1 MARIS
6 THRLFLILGA
16 LILIFTLACGEEA
29 APTAV
34 PTAASTPDAAA
45 NQALVQEAVA
55 AALAA
60 SASQQ
65 GASGEDVQKMIED
78 AVAASV
84 EATAPEGASPD
95 EIEAMVQSAIE
106 AATSS
111 TGAQPTPAAMP
122 EPAVPPVGMME
133 PTGHLFF
140 SVAELGSPAF
150 VLKNQDFQNNKFLGT
165 TTHEMM
171 FASDTQGIRIPRLV
185 QQLEVD
191 PSGLIYTFHLQQGV
205 QFHKNWGEF
214 TADDFLFNIDGLV
227 QEGTV
232 HGSSGDI
239 QRIYLCEGC
248 ALTKLDDYTVQ
259 LQRPTPTFEIAWR
272 SWQPDTGLS
281 FNSKLQYDTLGEE
294 RANFEAVGTGSW
306 DLVDFKSGE
315 YRHMEAVQDHWRQTP
330 QFAEMT
336 WLDIAEESTRLANF
350 IVGRLDTALFSAES
364 VQAIRSDPPDD
375 VKFMT
380 LSDAFMIRIMP
391 TGSQYFT
398 DYEPRLAGEVGNSL
412 GGDAGDC
419 TPAYISCDRDESSD
433 EWEKAKKVRLA
444 LQHSVDRQKLINNI
458 AFGEGQPVY
467 LLAWMGHE
475 ARMRQFG
482 LDELEYEY
490 DVDKAKQLLVE
501 AGYPGGGFEVDM
513 CLVVRP
519 GLAAEAIQAGQ
530 AVAGMWAQIGVD
542 TNQIN
547 LPHSAFRPTLV
558 ARTARCMYTRSDNPQ
573 VEPIRYWSTV
583 FSAANPGYNQGLEHP
598 TLQRIIAESQAL
610 LDDDERW
617 AKQAE
622 GTRWFFDNALDMPL
636 YTKPQVFPLGPRLD
650 EWGAMPRVVDWLNNW
665 EYAQHR

>member
-84 EATAPEGASPD
+84 QATAPEGASPD
-95 EIEAMVQSAIE
+95 EIQAMVASAVQ

-111 TGAQPTPAAMP
+111 MATQPTPAAMP
-122 EPAVPPVGMME
+122 EPTAAPTGME

-140 SVAELGSPAF
+140 SVAELASPSF
-150 VLKNQDFQNNKFLGT
+150 VLKNQDYQNNKFLGT

-171 FASDTQGIRIPRLV
+171 FGSDGQGARIPRLV
-185 QQLEVD
+185 SDLEVD
-191 PSGLIYTFHLQQGV
+191 ATGLIYTFHLQQGV

-214 TADDFLFNIDGLV
+214 TADDFLFSVSGITE
-227 QEGTV
+227 EGTV

-239 QRIYLCEGC
+239 RRIYLCEGC
-248 ALTKLDDYTVQ
+248 ELTKLDRYTVQ
-259 LQRPTPTFEIAWR
+259 LTRPTPTFEIAWR
-272 SWQPDTGLS
+272 SWHPDTGLS

-294 RANFEAVGTGSW
+294 RANFEAVGTGPW
-306 DLVDFKSGE
+306 DLVDFKTGE
-315 YRHMEAVQDHWRQTP
+315 NRHMEAVQDHWRQTP

-364 VQAIRSDPPDD
+364 VQAIREDPPDD
-375 VKFMT
+375 TKFMT

-398 DYEPRLAGEVGNSL
+398 DYQPRLDGEVGNSL
-412 GGDAGDC
+412 GSDAGDC
-419 TPAYISCDRDESSD
+419 TPAYISCDRDESSE
-433 EWEKAKKVRLA
+433 EWQQATKVRLA
-444 LQHSVDRQKLINNI
+444 LQHAIDRQKLINNI

-467 LLAWMGHE
+467 LVTWMGHE

-482 LDELEYEY
+482 LDKLVYEY

-501 AGYPGGGFEVDM
+501 AGYPGGGFELDM

-530 AVAGMWAQIGVD
+530 AVAGMWAQIGVE

-547 LPHSAFRPTLV
+547 LPHSAFHPTLL

-598 TLQRIIAESQAL
+598 TLQRIITEAQAI

-622 GTRWFFDNALDMPL
+622 GARWFFDHALDMPL
-636 YTKPQVFPLGPRLD
+636 YTKPQIFPLGPRLD
-650 EWGAMPRVVDWLNNW
+650 EWEVMPRVVDWLNNW
-665 EYAQHR
+665 EYAEHR